1 MAKLRD
7 RVYSPAEFADET
19 GRSLSSVYD
28 AIRKGEI
35 PTVKIG
41 RLYYITKVW
50 AERTF
55 GAAALS

>member
-1 MAKLRD
+1 MAKLRE

-19 GRSLSSVYD
+19 DRSLSSVYD

-35 PTVKIG
+35 PVIRIG
-41 RLYYITKVW
+41 RLYYIPKEW

-55 GAAALS
+55 GAVV

>member
-7 RVYSPAEFADET
+7 RVYSPAEFAEQT

-28 AIRKGEI
+28 AIRSGAI
-35 PTVKIG
+35 PTVRIG
-41 RLYYITKVW
+41 RLYYITKEW

-55 GAAALS
+55 GAAVA